1 MRLLKTIIFGILF
14 LFISG
19 SCSAREFAHILNDSC
34 IDSLY
39 YKAINHFKNNNNFE
53 IEKDPRGILIR
64 FKLSNTCEEV
74 NYVGDTTY
82 QNILFAED
90 FLAKIKNP
98 VIIEVHTKEASCTE
112 RGNLKNWEI
121 STLIANRIES
131 IILAPK
137 GKLPRDRISSV
148 GYGEFL
154 PPKNT
159 PNNGSNYT
167 NRVDI
172 IILCNV
178 SGE

>member
-1 MRLLKTIIFGILF
+1 MRLLKTILFGILF

-19 SCSAREFAHILNDSC
+19 SCSAREFAHILNDNC

-39 YKAINHFKNNNNFE
+39 YKALNYFENNNNFE

-64 FKLSNTCEEV
+64 FKLSNSCKEV
-74 NYVGDTTY
+74 NYIENTTY
-82 QNILFAED
+82 QNILSAED

-98 VIIEVHTKEASCTE
+98 VIIEVHTKEASCTGK
-112 RGNLKNWEI
+112 GNLKNWEI
-121 STLIANRIES
+121 STLIANNIES
-131 IILAPK
+131 IVLTPR
-137 GKLPRDRISSV
+137 GKLARDRVSSI

-159 PNNGSNYT
+159 PNNGSKYK

>member
-1 MRLLKTIIFGILF
+1 MRLLKTIVFGILF

-39 YKAINHFKNNNNFE
+39 YEAVDYFKNKSDFE
-53 IEKDPRGILIR
+53 IKRDPRGILIR
-64 FKLSNTCEEV
+64 FKLSNNCEEV
-74 NYVGDTTY
+74 DYIENATY
-82 QNILFAED
+82 QNILSAED

-112 RGNLKNWEI
+112 KENLKNWEI
-121 STLIANRIES
+121 STLIANSIES
-131 IILAPK
+131 IVLTPK
-137 GKLPRDRISSV
+137 GKLSRDRVSSV

-159 PNNGSNYT
+159 PNNGSKYK
-167 NRVDI
+167 NRVEI
-172 IILCNV
+172 IILCDV